1 MYCSALPCW
10 AGAPREAG
18 SAAGSCA
25 SHVDVDRLRD
35 GEDLDR
41 GQPADDVAERLAL
54 ADAEA
59 QRDAAGG
66 RAEALILDQRQAEPA
81 YRLLQLL
88 DRHVGGDLQQHLVLD
103 EARLGER
110 RNVEDSPLEA
120 GREIRIGGN
129 RALRLLRRP
138 RRRRRQRRHVDDRV
152 GVERG
157 ELNVLDQILDDLR
170 LRQRPH
176 DCVCVGVIGHDPGRE
191 RRNERVLREQIG
203 VGGPGLNAPD
213 RGIESGRERAD
224 EFARRQAGAGGAGS
238 LAGGVDVPIGVGDP
252 RGSGR
257 VVDRDQSSQIAAG
270 AAADAPGRVELV
282 DQPVVDRDPAGDD
295 AVRTAGDR
303 AERIGL

>member
-1 MYCSALPCW
+1 MYCVGAALL
-10 AGAPREAG
+10 GG
-18 SAAGSCA
+18 SAARSGIGGRILRQL
-25 SHVDVDRLRD
+25 VDVDRLRD

-41 GQPADDVAERLAL
+41 GQPADDVAERLPL

-129 RALRLLRRP
+129 RALRLRRRP

-176 DCVCVGVIGHDPGRE
+176 DCVCVGVIGHDPGCE

-203 VGGPGLNAPD
+203 VGRTRTGCS
-213 RGIESGRERAD
+213 R
-224 EFARRQAGAGGAGS
+224 
-238 LAGGVDVPIGVGDP
+238 P
-252 RGSGR
+252 RGR
-257 VVDRDQSSQIAAG
+257 IL
-270 AAADAPGRVELV
+270 AAAR
-282 DQPVVDRDPAGDD
+282 
-295 AVRTAGDR
+295 
-303 AERIGL
+303 